1 MRWCWGW
8 NHTPKTAIQLEQE
21 VQKLGTACL
30 PKRENTVNQ
39 LKCPKGKN
47 EPVAQHKQSVSA
59 TAAEVIFSRDPPNK
73 EWLQTTSLAKC
84 STAPSLKADGAMP
97 QNNSVKTLSWR
108 TKPKGP
114 RHMVLRKIQVCRIC
128 GITWLEH
135 HTLLSSPSVCKLE
148 TLIPDN
154 NKQRRHLGC

>member
-1 MRWCWGW
+1 MMLRLKPYPKDC
-8 NHTPKTAIQLEQE
+8 HTAGARGSKTRHCLSTQE
-21 VQKLGTACL
+21 GEHSQST
-30 PKRENTVNQ
+30 Q
-39 LKCPKGKN
+39 CPKGKN

-59 TAAEVIFSRDPPNK
+59 TGAEVIFSRDPPNK

-97 QNNSVKTLSWR
+97 QNNSVKSLSWR

-114 RHMVLRKIQVCRIC
+114 RHMVLRKIQVCRIW

-135 HTLLSSPSVCKLE
+135 HTLLSSLSVCKLE

-154 NKQRRHLGC
+154 NKQRYHLGC